1 MFKIRCPINPYHL
14 LKCPWGF
21 KLSAWLCRNRKAL
34 NHDPWY
40 PLGAETNIP
49 LQGAS
54 QSVNEIKW
62 TTRYSG
68 WWYTYPSEQYK
79 SQSGWFFPIY
89 GEKENFPNHQPDIYI
104 YIAYPQWGQRAI
116 HRLYIGYMVF
126 VSAESLNS
134 SASHNAS
141 DLAIGS
147 WALGPFQHD
156 FLGEHDVIGH
166 WEVSGCLCLN
176 NLNKKK
182 KSRIIKIKTYQ
193 TY

>member
-1 MFKIRCPINPYHL
+1 MKLNEQPGILVGGIPTPLNNIKVSRDDSSQYMEKKKI
-14 LKCPWGF
+14 F
-21 KLSAWLCRNRKAL
+21 QT
-34 NHDPWY
+34 
-40 PLGAETNIP
+40 TN
-49 LQGAS
+49 Q
-54 QSVNEIKW
+54 
-62 TTRYSG
+62 
-68 WWYTYPSEQYK
+68 
-79 SQSGWFFPIY
+79 
-89 GEKENFPNHQPDIYI
+89 IYI

-166 WEVSGCLCLN
+166 W
-176 NLNKKK
+176 
-182 KSRIIKIKTYQ
+182 KSRGAYV
-193 TY
+193 